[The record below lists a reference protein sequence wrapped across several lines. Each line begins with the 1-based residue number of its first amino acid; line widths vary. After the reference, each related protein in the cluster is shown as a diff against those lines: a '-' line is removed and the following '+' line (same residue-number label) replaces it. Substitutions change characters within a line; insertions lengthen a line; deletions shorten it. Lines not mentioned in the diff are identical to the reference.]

1 MLGPGVRVGRVEP
14 VPEHARD
21 TVRLLAQR

>member
-1 MLGPGVRVGRVEP
+1 LLGPGVRVARVEP

-21 TVRLLAQR
+21 TVRLLTHP